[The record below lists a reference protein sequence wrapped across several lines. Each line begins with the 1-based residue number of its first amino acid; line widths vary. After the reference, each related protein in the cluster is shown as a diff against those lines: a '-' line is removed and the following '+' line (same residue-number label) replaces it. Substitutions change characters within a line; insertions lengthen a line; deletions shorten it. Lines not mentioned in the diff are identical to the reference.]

1 MRSTFAGFNV
11 AKGGIDA
18 ARANLNI
25 TGQNMTNAGVSG
37 YTRQRVDLYSI
48 GTGYG
53 SMRYA
58 QAGPHIGQG
67 VMIGGTSQ
75 IRDPY
80 LDVRYRRESSKL
92 GDTSTQ
98 ASTLHDLE
106 YVFDE
111 IAKDGVSTQL
121 QDLIKQLQNLSTNA
135 GDPVAENIV
144 KTSSQMLM
152 KIFRSC
158 ASQIDNIKSK
168 ELEYFE
174 GAVKD
179 VNNLMS
185 EIADINLKIKD
196 AHIAGM
202 PALELQDTRNSMIDA
217 LSGYLPIETTTKLID
232 IGSGTMV
239 EEISIS
245 MTSDN
250 GDRFNLVDHDE
261 FRKFD
266 IVRDA
271 QQNVVQPVKLQLF
284 GSDGKPVGG
293 SDKAFITLENGLI
306 TDEITSGALAGHL
319 KMLNTKGE
327 FDMPTGTKQRGIQY
341 YENMLDELVGK
352 FADVFNQANSTNE
365 GPNWDKPMFDA
376 INAKPKIDTSSIP
389 GLEGYVIN
397 VNASKSPSEVIPGE
411 MVINLNLP
419 ANATNADLEKAIKD
433 LVTANS
439 GVGDAFDGVTAA
451 DISKIS
457 VDGNELDGTSFG
469 SNMSKPKITAGNIGI
484 SEKWQNTSG
493 SYITASKPE
502 LSTGDVDKDK
512 GNNIQFMISLLSKE
526 FEYTAPGSNV
536 PLFKGSFEG
545 MFTNISTTLG
555 IESKDIKRQDDSF
568 AIVLNDI
575 QSQRSSISSVNIDEE
590 AINLIQFQ
598 HSLTASSRFMTTLDE
613 AVDTI
618 INRMGVVGR

>member
-1 MRSTFAGFNV
+1 MRSTFAGFYV
-11 AKGGIDA
+11 AKSGLDA

-25 TGQNMTNAGVSG
+25 TGQNMTNAGVNG

-48 GTGYG
+48 GTGSG

-58 QAGPHIGQG
+58 QAGPHIGNG

-121 QDLIKQLQNLSTNA
+121 KDFVKQLQNLSTNA

-152 KIFRSC
+152 KIFKSC
-158 ASQIDNIKSK
+158 ASQIDNIKAK

-174 GAVKD
+174 GSVSD
-179 VNNLMS
+179 VNNLLS
-185 EIADINLKIKD
+185 EISDINKKIKD
-196 AHIAGM
+196 SHIAGQ
-202 PALELQDTRNSMIDA
+202 PALELLDSRNNMIDA
-217 LSGYLPIETTTKLID
+217 LSGYLPIETSSKLID
-232 IGSGTMV
+232 IGSGTMI

-245 MTSDN
+245 MVSDN

-266 IVRDA
+266 IVRDDK
-271 QQNVVQPVKLQLF
+271 QNIVQPVKLQLI
-284 GSDGKPVGG
+284 GADGKPVGG
-293 SDKAFITLENGLI
+293 SDKAVITLENGLI
-306 TDEITSGALAGHL
+306 TDDISSGALAGHL
-319 KMLNTKGE
+319 KMLNAKGE

-352 FADVFNQANSTNE
+352 FADVFNQANSTNT
-365 GPNWDKPMFDA
+365 GPNWDKPMFEA

-397 VNASKSPSEVIPGE
+397 VNASLTPSDIDATNKVIT
-411 MVINLNLP
+411 LNLP
-419 ANATNADLEKAIKD
+419 ANATNADLEKAIEKLITD
-433 LVTANS
+433 NS
-439 GVGDAFDGVTAA
+439 GAGGAFDGVSAA
-451 DISKIS
+451 QISGIS
-457 VDGNELDGTSFG
+457 VDGNALDGTNFG
-469 SNMSKPKITAGNIGI
+469 TNMSKTKITASNIGI
-484 SEKWQNTSG
+484 SEKWQNTTG

-512 GNNIQFMISLLSKE
+512 GNNIQFMINLLSKE
-526 FEYTAPGSNV
+526 YEYSASGSNV

-555 IESKDIKRQDDSF
+555 IESKDVKRQDDSY

-590 AINLIQFQ
+590 GINLIQFQ
-598 HSLTASSRFMTTLDE
+598 HSLTAASRFMTTLDE

-618 INRMGVVGR
+618 VNRMGVVGR